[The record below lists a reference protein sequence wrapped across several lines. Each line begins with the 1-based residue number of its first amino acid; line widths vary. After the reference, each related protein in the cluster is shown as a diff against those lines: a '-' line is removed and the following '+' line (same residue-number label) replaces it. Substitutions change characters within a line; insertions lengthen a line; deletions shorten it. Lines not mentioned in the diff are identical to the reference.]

1 MKKFF
6 KLLLI
11 NFAKAIMAVTILAI
25 YAIPMNYVATS
36 NFDADKIGLFLFAWL
51 VIWIV
56 LLITVFQC
64 IKNKKE

>member
-11 NFAKAIMAVTILAI
+11 NFGKAIIIVSIIAI
-25 YAIPMNYVATS
+25 YAIPMHYVATS
-36 NFDADKIGLFLFAWL
+36 NSDADKIGLFLFTWV

-56 LLITVFQC
+56 LAITIFQC
-64 IKNKKE
+64 IKNKND